1 MMASGHPLTLKTAEC
16 DFVFKVVVTG
26 NAGVGKSSLALRFVT
41 NKFNVECAS
50 TCGVEF
56 VTKLLN
62 IENKLVNV
70 QIWDTVGQET
80 YKSLPSSYYRGALGA
95 LIVFDITD
103 EKSFNDVT
111 MWLEELKKFVDPDVQ
126 VLLIG
131 NKCDLKH
138 ERKVSVN
145 KITRFASSKGL
156 LFMETSARDG
166 TSVDEAFTH
175 ILKGILDLAMNSS
188 SKELIPRVQLNQLTE
203 KHTSAGCC

>member
-1 MMASGHPLTLKTAEC
+1 MQHRTC
-16 DFVFKVVVTG
+16 I
-26 NAGVGKSSLALRFVT
+26 SSYHL
-41 NKFNVECAS
+41 C
-50 TCGVEF
+50 
-56 VTKLLN
+56 LLF
-62 IENKLVNV
+62 
-70 QIWDTVGQET
+70 
-80 YKSLPSSYYRGALGA
+80 YRSYYRGALGA

-126 VLLIG
+126 ILLVG
-131 NKCDLKH
+131 NKCDLKR

-175 ILKGILDLAMNSS
+175 VLKGIFDLAMNSP
-188 SKELIPRVQLNQLTE
+188 SKEVIPRVQLNQSTE
-203 KHTSAGCC
+203 KHNSAGCC